1 MSPMLLN
8 GMSDGPAMVLSP
20 PQDHA
25 FVQFP
30 SAQRKLDPASN
41 NLRTYAANSGLV
53 FANGA
58 NVNVNGSSFNAV
70 PAAKPSRKRSRDDA
84 GFEEAMSAPV
94 EPPAP
99 APAPEPEEPIYGEGM
114 VLLNPRTGL
123 GVSAE
128 SQTGTWYEENAEQS
142 VVTAPP
148 VAKSTGASDVQG
160 RKSQRLDPSAPGL
173 DDISLSSVH
182 KRLQSTTNDDNRDL
196 NTGNRSN
203 PLDEPLVDDATRLLG
218 ISWQR
223 INNDPNDDM
232 APAVRGWKKYVDI
245 QYSAHLQDCQML
257 MKSRSLNAF
266 LVAARPTTFVTPA
279 NSPAY
284 YLFSEDL
291 DQARLV
297 GSTWETC
304 VQNLQSSPVLFEGT
318 EVLSAVDK
326 RSNGPVQS
334 VPLSTEAGVPLLQSL
349 SAQPQPQLQPV
360 SNGGIG
366 ELNGGVGTGMEIDS

>member
-142 VVTAPP
+142 VVTEI
-148 VAKSTGASDVQG
+148 G
-160 RKSQRLDPSAPGL
+160 R
-173 DDISLSSVH
+173 
-182 KRLQSTTNDDNRDL
+182 
-196 NTGNRSN
+196 
-203 PLDEPLVDDATRLLG
+203 
-218 ISWQR
+218 
-223 INNDPNDDM
+223 
-232 APAVRGWKKYVDI
+232 
-245 QYSAHLQDCQML
+245 AH
-257 MKSRSLNAF
+257 
-266 LVAARPTTFVTPA
+266 V
-279 NSPAY
+279 
-284 YLFSEDL
+284 
-291 DQARLV
+291 
-297 GSTWETC
+297 
-304 VQNLQSSPVLFEGT
+304 
-318 EVLSAVDK
+318 
-326 RSNGPVQS
+326 
-334 VPLSTEAGVPLLQSL
+334 
-349 SAQPQPQLQPV
+349 
-360 SNGGIG
+360 
-366 ELNGGVGTGMEIDS
+366 